1 MAETIL
7 GAVPKMIQIEEASW
21 RDFNAVRQ
29 LEQRCF
35 TEDAWPWWDML
46 SVLTLPSVV
55 RLKAIQDQ
63 QLIGFV
69 VGDVRYQQ
77 KRAWV
82 SSICVDPDF
91 RRQGIGDRL
100 LDEVESRVDVP
111 RMRLSVRMSN
121 ERAIALYQQRGYEKV
136 GQWPRYY
143 RGGED
148 AIIMEKRLASQ

>member
-7 GAVPKMIQIEEASW
+7 GAVPKMIQIEEANW

-29 LEQRCF
+29 LELRCF

-55 RLKAIQDQ
+55 RLKAIQDH

-77 KRAWV
+77 SVCGCPRSVWTLIFDARV
-82 SSICVDPDF
+82 L
-91 RRQGIGDRL
+91 GIDCWMKLRH
-100 LDEVESRVDVP
+100 E
-111 RMRLSVRMSN
+111 
-121 ERAIALYQQRGYEKV
+121 
-136 GQWPRYY
+136 
-143 RGGED
+143 
-148 AIIMEKRLASQ
+148 